1 MKRNKLSKIF
11 LVILCTWLGAFCLSV
26 RPASAQSVTGY
37 VDYSTFNN
45 RVNMGA
51 DMKNKTNLTNYK
63 EGDAVMRGCKTW
75 SERNAELKNCILCS
89 MFEVILATDQSMATM
104 SFGALSAGFRNVI
117 VVVLALFIAYHTLLT
132 VSAVTKQDVAKYLQT
147 ISIQAFKVLVAVLL
161 LTNSAYIYDYVINP
175 LMQAGLEFGLT
186 IIDSSIASKLS
197 SYANSAAMP
206 KGVISQD
213 LLSQVLATVKLFSE
227 SNSELPAI
235 GGSLICVS
243 CHTASWHSLPDISM
257 FIEGIVAYVFGWCI
271 SIACCFYLLD
281 TVVRFGIFCIL
292 LPFLIACW
300 PFKITSK
307 YTNTGWKIFMN
318 TFFNFV
324 MMGLVISL
332 SSELI
337 TQAMTGGEGGKEEL
351 EALLQGASS
360 NDLLALKDAMSLDG
374 TKFLVLL
381 ACCIF
386 AFKLVQQIGELANQI
401 SDTSGPTAKN
411 SIGGHLGGLAAQVAT
426 RAAIGSKGED
436 GKRRGGIIGTA
447 GKVTG
452 ISGAVAGIKDRINA
466 RGDAIRN
473 RFAGVQNN
481 TNNADDGADVDNDA
495 GDDGGDDDGGEE

>member
-1 MKRNKLSKIF
+1 MKQNKLSKIF
-11 LVILCTWLGAFCLSV
+11 LIILCTWLSAFCLSV
-26 RPASAQSVTGY
+26 RSASAQSVTGY
-37 VDYSTFNN
+37 VDYTTFNQ
-45 RVNMGA
+45 RVNTGA
-51 DMKNKTNLTNYK
+51 DLKNKTKLTNYK

-75 SERNAELKNCILCS
+75 SERNAELKGCILCS

-104 SFGALSAGFRNVI
+104 SFDALSAGFRNLI

-161 LTNSAYIYDYVINP
+161 LTNSAYIYDFVINP

-197 SYANSAAMP
+197 SYANSTTMP
-206 KGVISQD
+206 KGVISQN

-243 CHTASWHSLPDISM
+243 RHTAAWHSLPDISM

-300 PFKITSK
+300 PFKITFR
-307 YTNTGWKIFMN
+307 YTKAGWDIFMN

-337 TQAMTGGEGGKEEL
+337 AQAMTGGEGGTEEL

-360 NDLLALKDAMSLDG
+360 NDVLALKEAMSLDG

-386 AFKLVQQIGELANQI
+386 AFKLVQQIGDLANQI

-426 RAAIGSKGED
+426 RTVMGGKGEG
-436 GKRRGGIIGTA
+436 GKRTGGIVGTV

-452 ISGAVAGIKDRINA
+452 ISGAVAGVKDRINA

-473 RFAGVQNN
+473 RIAGAKNN
-481 TNNADDGADVDNDA
+481 TDNADNASDVDDDTDDSGDNG
-495 GDDGGDDDGGEE
+495 GDDGE